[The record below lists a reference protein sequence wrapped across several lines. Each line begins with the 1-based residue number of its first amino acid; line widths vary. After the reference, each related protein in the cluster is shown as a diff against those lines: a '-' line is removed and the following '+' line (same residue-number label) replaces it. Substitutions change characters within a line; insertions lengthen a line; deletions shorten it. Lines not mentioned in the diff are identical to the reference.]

1 MAPSI
6 PDQPTKVVKLD
17 LSAGSIHTTLVDGQP
32 HIVLKPA
39 IEELGLDYSTQ
50 LTKLR
55 QRSWATV
62 GQSPMVA
69 EDGKTRSMVV
79 VPTRTFLML
88 LATVN
93 ENRVAEDIRPTLVA
107 FQNETADA
115 IDAYWTEGGAINP
128 RASEEQLDSI
138 ISRAKQQ
145 AEVLSILAPIVSPD
159 WLETKARLVAA
170 RALGEEPEIDPL
182 DVPLYVPDFLKG
194 KGLKRPEI
202 QRLRAERHSTN
213 EALDEAV
220 QALREMRDRLA
231 EQTRYAAHL
240 EAEVCQCQPELE
252 SGEYMHEATCPVAEI
267 QMRMLGCP
275 GFEGNPVAPGL
286 CAGCHEP
293 REDHGRPGMHHAIRT
308 IDPAEEAA
316 S

>member
-1 MAPSI
+1 MS
-6 PDQPTKVVKLD
+6 TSSHEVVKLD
-17 LSAGSIHTTLVDGQP
+17 LTAGSVQTVLVDGQP
-32 HIVLKPA
+32 QIVLKPA

-50 LTKLR
+50 LAKLR

-69 EDGKTRSMVV
+69 EDGRTRLMAV
-79 VPTRTFLML
+79 VPVRTFLML

-93 ENRVAEDIRPTLVA
+93 ENRVAEPARPTLVA

-115 IDAYWTEGGAINP
+115 IEAYWTQGGALNP
-128 RASEEQLDSI
+128 RATEDQLDSL

-194 KGLKRPEI
+194 KGLRK
-202 QRLRAERHSTN
+202 
-213 EALDEAV
+213 
-220 QALREMRDRLA
+220 
-231 EQTRYAAHL
+231 
-240 EAEVCQCQPELE
+240 
-252 SGEYMHEATCPVAEI
+252 AEI
-267 QMRMLGCP
+267 ESVQSWFGRRAAAIYKAQTDEEVGTRQTDLPNGSVRETKAWTARHLSAFEDTWDRYYADQYPTQLGLD
-275 GFEGNPVAPGL
+275 G
-286 CAGCHEP
+286 
-293 REDHGRPGMHHAIRT
+293 
-308 IDPAEEAA
+308 AA
-316 S
+316 